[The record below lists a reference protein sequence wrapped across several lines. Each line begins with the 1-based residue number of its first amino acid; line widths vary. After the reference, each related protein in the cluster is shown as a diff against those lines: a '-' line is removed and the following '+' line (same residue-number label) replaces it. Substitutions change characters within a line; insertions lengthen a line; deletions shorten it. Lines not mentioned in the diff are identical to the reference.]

1 MKDMAF
7 GQYYPT
13 NSVIHRIDPRAKLV
27 FVLLFII
34 FIFFIVSYTS
44 YLAVFIFLTATIIIA
59 RIPFRSI
66 LKSIRGVLFLVIF
79 TAVLNLFLSSG
90 ETVYASWWIFTVSL
104 EGINFAVKMALRL
117 IFLVI
122 ATAILTLTTTPMELT
137 DGLESLLKPLKYIKV
152 PVHDIALIM
161 STALRFIPNLMEE
174 TDKIMMAQKAR
185 CAAIDT
191 GKTTE
196 RIKAMVPILIPL
208 FVSAFRRADELAD
221 ALDSRCY
228 KASPKRTKYKQ
239 LKFAWRDLIA
249 LLVIAALITL
259 IMLDKYLWGNLDTV
273 IYNFFSGLVNS

>member
-13 NSVIHRIDPRAKLV
+13 GSVIHRIDPRAKLV

-44 YLAVFIFLTATIIIA
+44 YLAVFLFLTATIIIA

-66 LKSIRGVLFLVIF
+66 LKSIRGVLFLVLF

-90 ETVYASWWIFTVSL
+90 ETVYASWWIFTISL

-228 KASPKRTKYKQ
+228 KASPNRTKYKQ

-249 LLVIAALITL
+249 LVIIAALITL
-259 IMLDKYLWGNLDTV
+259 IMLDKYYWGNLDTI
-273 IYNFFSGLVNS
+273 IYDFFSNLVKA

>member
-13 NSVIHRIDPRAKLV
+13 GSVIHRIDPRAKLV

-44 YLAVFIFLTATIIIA
+44 YLAVFLFLTATIIIA

-66 LKSIRGVLFLVIF
+66 LKSIRGVLFLVLF

-90 ETVYASWWIFTVSL
+90 ETVYASWWIFTISL

-228 KASPKRTKYKQ
+228 KASPNRTKYKQ

-249 LLVIAALITL
+249 LILIAALITL
-259 IMLDKYLWGNLDTV
+259 IMLDKYYWGNLDTI
-273 IYNFFSGLVNS
+273 IYDFFSNLVNA

>member
-13 NSVIHRIDPRAKLV
+13 GSVIHRIDPRAKLV

-44 YLAVFIFLTATIIIA
+44 YLAVFLFLTATIIIA

-66 LKSIRGVLFLVIF
+66 LKSIRGVLFLVLF

-90 ETVYASWWIFTVSL
+90 ETVYASWWIFTISL

-228 KASPKRTKYKQ
+228 KASPNRTKYKQ

-249 LLVIAALITL
+249 LVIIAALITL
-259 IMLDKYLWGNLDTV
+259 IMLDKYYWGNLDTI
-273 IYNFFSGLVNS
+273 IYDFFSNLVNA

>member
-13 NSVIHRIDPRAKLV
+13 GSVIHRIDPRAKLV

-44 YLAVFIFLTATIIIA
+44 YLAVFLFLTATIIIA

-66 LKSIRGVLFLVIF
+66 LKSIRGVLFLVLF

-90 ETVYASWWIFTVSL
+90 ETVYASWWIFTISL

-228 KASPKRTKYKQ
+228 KASPNRTKYKQ
-239 LKFAWRDLIA
+239 LKFAWRDLVALIIIA
-249 LLVIAALITL
+249 GLITL
-259 IMLDKYLWGNLDTV
+259 IMLDKYYWGNLDTI
-273 IYNFFSGLVNS
+273 IYDYFSNLINA

>member
-13 NSVIHRIDPRAKLV
+13 GSVIHKIDPRAKLV

-44 YLAVFIFLTATIIIA
+44 YLAVFLFLTATIIIA

-66 LKSIRGVLFLVIF
+66 LKSIRGVLFLVLF

-90 ETVYASWWIFTVSL
+90 ETVYASWWIFTISL

-228 KASPKRTKYKQ
+228 KASPNRTKYKQ
-239 LKFAWRDLIA
+239 LKFAWRDLVA
-249 LLVIAALITL
+249 LIIITGLITL
-259 IMLDKYLWGNLDTV
+259 IMFDKYYWGNLDTI
-273 IYNFFSGLVNS
+273 IYDYFSNLINA